1 LDATKYPSLATII
14 QGIQTWDHVTNVES
28 VGALYYN
35 IAYYQASKVR
45 TNGSKEPLNESEA
58 VAVVQLVYDFLMKH
72 YGRLDVTLGEYQ
84 RLVRGTEDWP
94 QAGMPDVLAAVQTE
108 VWTEGKRKM
117 NSGDAYI
124 GFVKFPKDGG
134 LPLIETVNTF
144 GASSYPESKHFAD
157 QRAMYQAQQTKRM
170 TLDKGEVLKNAIRV
184 YKPE

>member
-1 LDATKYPSLATII
+1 
-14 QGIQTWDHVTNVES
+14 

-35 IAYYQASKVR
+35 IAYYNASKIR
-45 TNGSKEPLNESEA
+45 SNGSKDPLSEA
-58 VAVVQLVYDFLMKH
+58 EAVQLCQYVHDFLLKH

-84 RLVRGTEDWP
+84 RLKRGNEDWP
-94 QAGMPDVLAAVQTE
+94 QAGMPDVLAAVMSEPFGESQ
-108 VWTEGKRKM
+108 RKM

-144 GASSYPESKHFAD
+144 GASSHPESKHFAD

-170 TLDKGEVLKNAIRV
+170 TLDKAEVLRTAERI

>member
-1 LDATKYPSLATII
+1 LASII
-14 QGIQTWDHVTNVES
+14 QGIKSWDHVTNIES

-35 IAYYQASKVR
+35 IAYYQASKIR
-45 TNGSKEPLNESEA
+45 TNASKEPLSEKEA
-58 VAVVQLVYDFLMKH
+58 VTLVQYVHDFLMKH

-84 RLVRGTEDWP
+84 RLKRGDEDWP
-94 QAGMPDVLAAVQTE
+94 QAGMPDVLAAVMTE
-108 VWTEGKRKM
+108 PFGESKRKM
-117 NSGDAYI
+117 ISGDAYI

-144 GASSYPESKHFAD
+144 GASSHPESKHFSD

-170 TLDKGEVLKNAIRV
+170 TLDKAEVLKNAVKI